1 MEKTVISE
9 NKVKEILFNVLNEEA
24 SKVKRDDFSRVQ
36 YKIEELENSLGET
49 IKELRKLENSVP
61 NGLKNIT
68 NGRITGVSSSLSN
81 AQKLIVQLKDKVRQ
95 FKKSTYTQSIEEKK
109 N

>member
-1 MEKTVISE
+1 M
-9 NKVKEILFNVLNEEA
+9 
-24 SKVKRDDFSRVQ
+24 
-36 YKIEELENSLGET
+36 
-49 IKELRKLENSVP
+49 KELRKLENSVP

-95 FKKSTYTQSIEEKK
+95 FKKSTYAQSIEEKK

>member
-24 SKVKRDDFSRVQ
+24 SKVKRDDFNRVQ